1 MWWDAH
7 RHLGPLRAGDGS
19 RSGGCVQDAPSQSQA
34 LSWEASICLNRP
46 VPKLKIISGG
56 QTGADRAAL
65 DWAMR
70 CGLPLGGWCPLGRMA
85 EDGSIDNKYPLQ
97 ETPSSEY
104 AERTRWNVR
113 DADGTV
119 IFSIAKE
126 LSGGSLATKYFAR
139 QLHKPWLHVSQATL
153 EPAAKLRAFVERH
166 QIEVLNV
173 AGPRASVETDIGKF
187 VEAILEQAF
196 GPSLARG
203 GRR

>member
-1 MWWDAH
+1 M
-7 RHLGPLRAGDGS
+7 RPE
-19 RSGGCVQDAPSQSQA
+19 PSVE
-34 LSWEASICLNRP
+34 WEAGIWLSRP

-70 CGLPLGGWCPLGRMA
+70 SGLSLGGWCPLGRLA
-85 EDGSIDNKYPLQ
+85 EDGRLDDKYPLQ

-139 QLHKPWLHVSQATL
+139 QLHKPWLHLSQATRD
-153 EPAAKLRAFVERH
+153 PASRLRAFVERH

-187 VEAILEQAF
+187 VEATLEQAF
-196 GPSLARG
+196 GSSLPRSS
-203 GRR
+203 RR